1 MTGPTIALKS
11 LTTTTRHKLEHD
23 AEQFLYLSQ
32 RTRDRLRFELLAR
45 SYREIAKQVPD
56 EVVTLSDAQIDVL
69 GEDYNTP
76 IHLRA
81 APEVAGGAVNER
93 ADARRR

>member
-1 MTGPTIALKS
+1 MKS

-23 AEQFLYLSQ
+23 AEQFAYLAQ

-45 SYREIAKQVPD
+45 SYRAIAREMADQAI
-56 EVVTLSDAQIDVL
+56 TLSDAQIEVL
-69 GEDYNTP
+69 GDDYNTP

-81 APEVAGGAVNER
+81 APEVAGL
-93 ADARRR
+93 RRQ